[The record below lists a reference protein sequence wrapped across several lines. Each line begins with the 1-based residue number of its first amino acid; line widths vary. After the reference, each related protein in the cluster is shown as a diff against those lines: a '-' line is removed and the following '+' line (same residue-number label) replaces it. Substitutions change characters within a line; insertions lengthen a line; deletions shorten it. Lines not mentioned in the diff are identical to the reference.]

1 MPTDAGESPWLS
13 ETREWS
19 ISELLELSG
28 LSAGELQELIDYGAL
43 TPLHGEAASCVFS
56 SHALLTVRTASR
68 LRQGFELEPHGVALA
83 VALLG
88 RIRDL
93 ETQLDQVRARLPQSF
108 R

>member
-1 MPTDAGESPWLS
+1 MPADTGDSTWLS
-13 ETREWS
+13 ESHEWS

-28 LSAGELQELIDYGAL
+28 LSAGELQELIDCGAL
-43 TPLHGEAASCVFS
+43 TPLHGEAASCVFA
-56 SHALLTVRTASR
+56 SHSLVTVRTASR
-68 LRQGFELEPHGVALA
+68 LRQGFELEPQGLAVA

-93 ETQLDQVRARLPQSF
+93 EAELDQLRARLPGSF